1 MTNFNIKIVSDTVCP
16 WCYVGKKRLDRAIDL
31 YRKVYPGGNDDT
43 FTVSWS
49 PFYLDP
55 TSPKVGIPLRERMAQ
70 RFGLNTYAAM
80 QQRLVLI
87 GREEGISFGFDSR
100 TGNTRDSHR
109 LIQLGKIKGNDVE
122 NRVVSELFAMYFEGN
137 GDITSHDHLIAAAE
151 KAGIDKD
158 EAREW
163 LETDKGGK
171 EVDAEVEQAY
181 AKGIHGVP
189 NFTINGKYEL
199 DGAQDPQAF
208 LEQFARVKEGQSE
221 PSETNGVACTVGGR
235 C

>member
-1 MTNFNIKIVSDTVCP
+1 
-16 WCYVGKKRLDRAIDL
+16 
-31 YRKVYPGGNDDT
+31 
-43 FTVSWS
+43 
-49 PFYLDP
+49 
-55 TSPKVGIPLRERMAQ
+55 MAQ
-70 RFGLNTYAAM
+70 RFGPDMYTAM
-80 QQRLVLI
+80 QQRLALV
-87 GREEGISFGFDSR
+87 GREEGISFGFDSKI
-100 TGNTRDSHR
+100 GNTRDSHR

-151 KAGIDKD
+151 KAGIEKD

-189 NFTINGKYEL
+189 NFTINSKYEV

-221 PSETNGVACTVGGR
+221 PSGINGAACTVGEQ